1 MTVTMATV
9 SFEDS
14 VAVRSGR
21 CRRGRD
27 DHHLDLWLPFP
38 PSDLSHVSLCLTVP
52 SCPASVRFSSHP
64 TLPERSLQSC
74 FSSLFYF
81 IFATCM
87 TTTTTTAMVWQRCTA
102 GLTIRNGIT
111 KNQFAARLRGLRRIR
126 KYVRKLLARKIQ
138 LCHGPSSI
146 FIFGGI
152 FEE

>member
-87 TTTTTTAMVWQRCTA
+87 TYALFPGGTTFRHLVFFLYTRHVPLQVYFFLFTLVLYT
-102 GLTIRNGIT
+102 
-111 KNQFAARLRGLRRIR
+111 
-126 KYVRKLLARKIQ
+126 
-138 LCHGPSSI
+138 
-146 FIFGGI
+146 
-152 FEE
+152 